1 MGSALFFVYLS
12 ENATKMKKL
21 FLLVL
26 VAVAAV
32 ACSPKAAPSGLET
45 KAPSKPH
52 VAADIVILY
61 DNDVHCS
68 VDGYANMAALKA
80 EKFRQTPYVSLVSAG
95 DFVQGGS
102 LGAASKGGYI
112 VEIMNSVGY
121 DLVTLGNHEFDF
133 GIPRLKELTAQL
145 TARVICC
152 NLIDLRADKRMYDP
166 YAIVRY
172 GNTKVAFVGVAT
184 PYSFN
189 SSTPAYFQ
197 DDQGNYVY
205 SLCADNLYDYVQNI
219 VDDARAQGADYV
231 VAITHLGDDVI
242 SDPLNSHALAAN
254 TSGIDVIL
262 DGHTH
267 NTVPTLMLKAKDGKN
282 VVYSQTG
289 AHFEN
294 LGVLTI
300 TPSGKISTE
309 LISLKDYPAKDPKV
323 EAVID
328 QQKQAYAARGARK
341 IGYSEV
347 KLPAKDEN
355 GDWLVRNV
363 ETSLGDMCA
372 DAFRIALDTDVAMIG
387 GGSIRADLPAGDV
400 TYDSIFN
407 VFPFNNRT
415 CTATLTGQQILD
427 VLEFGVAS
435 YPAAFGGFLQVSGMT
450 YAFDPSVESPVVYDI
465 NKAFVRIDP
474 GLRRI
479 RDVQVLDKKTG
490 KYEPI
495 DPARSYTVGGTDYF
509 LMNCGDGYEMLKGVG
524 HETGSVD
531 VDMLEHFIIEH
542 LKGDIRASEYGQSA
556 GRIIR
561 R

>member
-1 MGSALFFVYLS
+1 
-12 ENATKMKKL
+12 
-21 FLLVL
+21 
-26 VAVAAV
+26 
-32 ACSPKAAPSGLET
+32 
-45 KAPSKPH
+45 
-52 VAADIVILY
+52 
-61 DNDVHCS
+61 
-68 VDGYANMAALKA
+68 MA
-80 EKFRQTPYVSLVSAG
+80 
-95 DFVQGGS
+95 
-102 LGAASKGGYI
+102 
-112 VEIMNSVGY
+112 
-121 DLVTLGNHEFDF
+121 
-133 GIPRLKELTAQL
+133 
-145 TARVICC
+145 
-152 NLIDLRADKRMYDP
+152 
-166 YAIVRY
+166 
-172 GNTKVAFVGVAT
+172 
-184 PYSFN
+184 
-189 SSTPAYFQ
+189 TPAYFQ
-197 DDQGNYVY
+197 DDKGNYVY

-490 KYEPI
+490 KYESI

>member
-1 MGSALFFVYLS
+1 MFVKQAKMTIHPDYRIGEISPRLFGAFLEPIGSMVNGSMY
-12 ENATKMKKL
+12 N
-21 FLLVL
+21 
-26 VAVAAV
+26 
-32 ACSPKAAPSGLET
+32 PKHP
-45 KAPSKPH
+45 
-52 VAADIVILY
+52 AADEQGLRRDFY
-61 DNDVHCS
+61 EALREAERRRNDRIRKIEMELSNALSTAFLGVKLA
-68 VDGYANMAALKA
+68 VD
-80 EKFRQTPYVSLVSAG
+80 
-95 DFVQGGS
+95 
-102 LGAASKGGYI
+102 
-112 VEIMNSVGY
+112 
-121 DLVTLGNHEFDF
+121 
-133 GIPRLKELTAQL
+133 
-145 TARVICC
+145 
-152 NLIDLRADKRMYDP
+152 
-166 YAIVRY
+166 
-172 GNTKVAFVGVAT
+172 
-184 PYSFN
+184 
-189 SSTPAYFQ
+189 
-197 DDQGNYVY
+197 
-205 SLCADNLYDYVQNI
+205 I
-219 VDDARAQGADYV
+219 VDAETRDIIAPAGKRITKTAINKLTRARNRFQIEEGEESA
-231 VAITHLGDDVI
+231 
-242 SDPLNSHALAAN
+242 
-254 TSGIDVIL
+254 
-262 DGHTH
+262 
-267 NTVPTLMLKAKDGKN
+267 
-282 VVYSQTG
+282 
-289 AHFEN
+289 
-294 LGVLTI
+294 
-300 TPSGKISTE
+300 
-309 LISLKDYPAKDPKV
+309 KV

>member
-197 DDQGNYVY
+197 DDKGNYVY

-242 SDPLNSHALAAN
+242 SDPINSHALAAN

-267 NTVPTLMLKAKDGKN
+267 NTVPTLMLKAKDGKT

-495 DPARSYTVGGTDYF
+495 DPVRSYTVGGTDYF

>member
-197 DDQGNYVY
+197 DDKGNYVY